1 MKMSSNI
8 IDTTTIVHTFPG
20 ASCTP
25 GLTQRLQVYELTLLT
40 PLQSKFYS
48 NSLHFKGEVSNLP
61 GSELPCPARS
71 PASLPWV
78 WTVDVQGTLGV
89 STSPRA

>member
-25 GLTQRLQVYELTLLT
+25 GLTPRLQVYELTLAT
-40 PLQSKFYS
+40 PPQSKFYS
-48 NSLHFKGEVSNLP
+48 NSLHFKGEETEA
-61 GSELPCPARS
+61 G
-71 PASLPWV
+71 
-78 WTVDVQGTLGV
+78 GGK
-89 STSPRA
+89 